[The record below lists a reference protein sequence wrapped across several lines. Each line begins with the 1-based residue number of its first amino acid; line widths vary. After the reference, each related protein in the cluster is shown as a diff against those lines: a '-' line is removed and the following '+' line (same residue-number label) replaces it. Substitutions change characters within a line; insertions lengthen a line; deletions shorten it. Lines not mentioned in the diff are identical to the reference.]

1 MARFIAAMLGLM
13 SMALVPAT
21 FAAQTWTPGT
31 HYTVLPQAQRTTVP
45 AGKVEVLEVFS
56 YGCIACNSFQP
67 VLEKLKGSL
76 PKNAQMAYLHASF
89 NESESWPI
97 FQRAYF
103 TAQSLGISEKTH
115 QAMYDAIWK
124 TGELAIVDNATH
136 GLKKPQPTLND
147 VARCYERLTGVKADK
162 FIAAAG
168 SFGVDAKMRAADAQV
183 GAMMVPG
190 TPCLVVN
197 GKYRVNM
204 DSLKSVDELVELVN
218 YLVTTASAKG

>member
-13 SMALVPAT
+13 AVALAPAT
-21 FAAQTWTPGT
+21 FAAETWKPGT
-31 HYTVLPQAQRTTVP
+31 HYTVLPRVQRTTVP

-56 YGCIACNSFQP
+56 YGCPGCNSFQP
-67 VLEKLKGSL
+67 VMEKLKGSL

-103 TAQSLGISEKTH
+103 AAQSLGISEKTH

-124 TGELAIVDNATH
+124 TGELAIVDNTTRR
-136 GLKKPQPTLND
+136 LKKPQPTIND
-147 VARCYERLTGVKADK
+147 VARCYERLTGVKTSA
-162 FIAAAG
+162 FLAAAS
-168 SFGVDAKMRAADAQV
+168 SFGVDAKMRAADAQI
-183 GAMMVPG
+183 GAMMVPS

-204 DSLKSVDELVELVN
+204 DSFKSMDELVQLVN
-218 YLVTTASAKG
+218 YLVSTESAKG